1 MHLFSPLPLSHDSR
15 LLPRWRRR
23 PTSQPLQLSPI
34 SLHFLLV
41 SLSSCSIL
49 PPWLLLELRPRPS
62 HLLVCLQSP
71 ASANICSIAATTN
84 YHKLSSLTQ
93 HRCILSVLQIGCL
106 KWVLGLK
113 PRCGRGWLH
122 HHLSSLCVL
131 CHIPALTLTLLSLL
145 YKDSGITSSSPN
157 NPQ

>member
-1 MHLFSPLPLSHDSR
+1 MHLFSPLPLSLDSR

-93 HRCILSVLQIGCL
+93 HRCILSVLQIGRL

-113 PRCGRGWLH
+113 PRCGRGWFLPRLQGRICFLALSCIPLVVALH
-122 HHLSSLCVL
+122 HITFLPSASSV
-131 CHIPALTLTLLSLL
+131 TSLL
-145 YKDSGITSSSPN
+145 
-157 NPQ
+157 